1 LVEAVCQSAEEVRQ
15 RVKILLDTNA
25 LIWWLSDDPRLGARA
40 KQIIAKED
48 TEILVSVVSLWEITM
63 KNRVGKMTYVG
74 SDFLADLKDEEIDP
88 LPVSVPHLLKLEE
101 LGFHH
106 KDPFDHL
113 ILAQAVVEGALVLTS
128 DKEMTLY
135 GVPCIPAVR

>member
-1 LVEAVCQSAEEVRQ
+1 M
-15 RVKILLDTNA
+15 KILLDTNA
-25 LIWWLSDDPRLGARA
+25 LIWWLSDDPRLGAKA

-63 KNRVGKMTYVG
+63 KNRVGKLEYVG
-74 SDFLADLKDEEIDP
+74 SDFLNDLAEEGIDP
-88 LPVSVPHLLKLEE
+88 LRVSVAHLLKLEAM
-101 LGFHH
+101 GFHH

-113 ILAQAVVEGALVLTS
+113 ILAQAEVEGARVLTS

-135 GVPCIPAVR
+135 GVPCIPAMR